1 MVGCLVLAFRF
12 SPPLKPVTLMNN
24 SITRTPPLVNDP
36 IRDYTPGSPERIS
49 LVQRLNE
56 LKSQQI
62 DIPAFIGGKEVRTGQ
77 VRTVHPPHERSHTLA
92 TVHYCGTTEVNQA
105 IEAALEAR
113 HDWSR
118 MHWTDRAAIFLKA
131 ADLLAGPWRDTLNG
145 STMLG
150 QSKNVFQAEV
160 DAACEIV
167 DFLRFNVY
175 FMEQI
180 YTEQPI
186 SSAGMWNRLQYRPLE
201 GFVFAVTPFNFTS
214 IAANLPTAPAL
225 MGNTV
230 VWKPA
235 SSSIYSSYF
244 IYKLLEEAGLPPGV
258 INMVPG
264 RGATIGDPVFASPQ
278 LAGLHF
284 TGSTGTFQ
292 HMWRTIG
299 QNIANYRCY
308 PRIVGE
314 TGGKNFILAH
324 PSAKSKAVATA
335 IVRGAFEYQGQK
347 CSAASRVYLPQS
359 LWPAIKTEMLDQLSD
374 VKMGTVEDFTNFVN
388 AVIDQN
394 AFDSITGYID
404 RAKEANGVE
413 ILHGGTYSD
422 EEGYYIEPTVLVV
435 EDPRYQT
442 MCEEIFGPVVTLHVY
457 PDAQF
462 DETLTLLDETSPY
475 ALTGAVFAQDRRA
488 IVQAS
493 ERLIN
498 AAGNFY
504 INDKPTGAV
513 VGQQPFGGARASGTN
528 DKAGSPMNLL
538 RWISART
545 IKENFNPPTH
555 FSYPFLAPDVEV
567 AQEEE
572 VAQEA
577 NVEAL

>member
-1 MVGCLVLAFRF
+1 
-12 SPPLKPVTLMNN
+12 MNN
-24 SITRTPPLVNDP
+24 SLPHTPPPVNEP
-36 IRDYTPGSPERIS
+36 VLNYAPGSPERTS
-49 LVQRLNE
+49 LVKRLGD
-56 LKSQQI
+56 LKSQEI
-62 DIPAFIGGKEVRTGQ
+62 DIPAFIGGEEVRTGQ
-77 VRTVHPPHERSHTLA
+77 VDTVHPPHELGHTLGVSHNHGA
-92 TVHYCGTTEVNQA
+92 AEVNSA

-118 MHWTDRAAIFLKA
+118 MPWTDRAAIFLKA
-131 ADLLAGPWRDTLNG
+131 ADLLAGPWRDTLNA

-150 QSKNVFQAEV
+150 QSKNAYQAEI

-167 DFLRFNVY
+167 DFLKFNVH
-175 FMEQI
+175 FAQQI

-186 SSAGMWNRLQYRPLE
+186 SPPGMWNRLQYRPLE

-264 RGATIGDPVFASPQ
+264 HGATIGDPVFASPH

-284 TGSTGTFQ
+284 TGSTWTFQ

-299 QNIANYRCY
+299 ANIAHYHSY

-314 TGGKNFILAH
+314 TGGKDFILAH
-324 PSAKSKAVATA
+324 PSARSQAVATA

-347 CSAASRVYLPQS
+347 CSAASRAYLPQS
-359 LWPAIKTEMLDQLSD
+359 LWPAIQAEMLDQLSEI
-374 VKMGTVEDFTNFVN
+374 KMGPVEEFTNFVN
-388 AVIDQN
+388 AVIDKK
-394 AFDSITGYID
+394 AFDSITDYID
-404 RAKEANGVE
+404 RARQADGVE
-413 ILHGGTYSD
+413 ILFGGAYSD
-422 EEGYYIEPTVLVV
+422 EGGYFIEPTVLLVD
-435 EDPRYQT
+435 DPNYQT
-442 MCEEIFGPVVTLHVY
+442 MCEEIFGPVVTLYVY
-457 PDAQF
+457 PDARF
-462 DETLTLLDETSPY
+462 EETLTLVDETSPY
-475 ALTGAVFAQDRRA
+475 ALTGAIFAQDRRV
-488 IVQAS
+488 IVQAT
-493 ERLIN
+493 ERLVN

-504 INDKPTGAV
+504 VNDKPTGAV

-528 DKAGSPMNLL
+528 DKAGSPLNLL

-545 IKENFNPPTH
+545 IKETFNPATH
-555 FSYPFLAPDVEV
+555 YSYPFLAPDVEV
-567 AQEEE
+567 AQEANAE
-572 VAQEA
+572 VI
-577 NVEAL
+577 